1 MKIRVCPLELVMFHP
16 NNAKLEVSGFKLL
29 VSHGY
34 YAASD
39 YLPRTEAILV
49 TQTDTQGSLSK

>member
-1 MKIRVCPLELVMFHP
+1 MFHP
-16 NNAKLEVSGFKLL
+16 DNAKLEVFGFKLL

-49 TQTDTQGSLSK
+49 TQTDTQGSLSE